1 LGGMIGCG
9 VRTDG
14 TVKCW
19 NLEPLPL
26 GFI

>member
-1 LGGMIGCG
+1 LGGLIGCG

-19 NLEPLPL
+19 NLEPPHGSLQ
-26 GFI
+26 